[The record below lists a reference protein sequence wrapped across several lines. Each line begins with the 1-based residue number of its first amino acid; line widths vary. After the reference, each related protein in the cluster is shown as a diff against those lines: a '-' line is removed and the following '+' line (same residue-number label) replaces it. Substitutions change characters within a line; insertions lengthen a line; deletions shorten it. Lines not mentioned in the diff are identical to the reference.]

1 MDKSRESRR
10 DRELN
15 GYEPSIK
22 ETNMQVK
29 AAVLYELGG
38 RLEVEDVELEE
49 PKEGEVLVKVAAAG
63 VCHSDLS
70 VINGVIPWPLPAVLG
85 HEGAGVV
92 EAVGTGV
99 NHLKAGDRV
108 IFSFIPACGRCFYCL
123 RGRPNLCEPCLRLGG
138 NLYDGTSR
146 LTSAAGEPIN
156 HFSATS
162 CFAQYTVVPQ
172 QGAIKIDTDA
182 PLDKLALIGCCVT
195 TGVGAVF
202 NTARV
207 EPGSSVAVFGCG
219 GVGLS
224 IIQGAAISGAHP
236 VIAID
241 LREERLDL
249 ARELGATHTV
259 DASREDAI
267 RGIRD
272 CTEGRG
278 VDYAFEAIG
287 NEETSSQAYRSI
299 HWGGTCVMV
308 GVPAADAK
316 LTFDSRLIVQERTI
330 KGSMYGSSNPRVD
343 FLSLVELYSAGKLKL
358 DSMVT
363 RTFPLDRINRAFD
376 DLREGIGARSVITF
390 S

>member
-1 MDKSRESRR
+1 MTSIMAANRGEANFSWPQVAHDGAVPSVGAVEAAAWIQEHQAFVLDVR
-10 DRELN
+10 DPWEYAKGRIQGAISL
-15 GYEPSIK
+15 PQADLAI
-22 ETNMQVK
+22 
-29 AAVLYELGG
+29 
-38 RLEVEDVELEE
+38 RLEVENVELEE

-123 RGRPNLCEPCLRLGG
+123 RARPNLCEPCLRLGG
-138 NLYDGTSR
+138 NLNDGTSR

-172 QGAIKIDTDA
+172 QGAIKIDTNA

-202 NTARV
+202 NTAQV

-219 GVGLS
+219 ES
-224 IIQGAAISGAHP
+224 
-236 VIAID
+236 
-241 LREERLDL
+241 
-249 ARELGATHTV
+249 
-259 DASREDAI
+259 ASA
-267 RGIRD
+267 
-272 CTEGRG
+272 
-278 VDYAFEAIG
+278 
-287 NEETSSQAYRSI
+287 
-299 HWGGTCVMV
+299 
-308 GVPAADAK
+308 
-316 LTFDSRLIVQERTI
+316 
-330 KGSMYGSSNPRVD
+330 
-343 FLSLVELYSAGKLKL
+343 
-358 DSMVT
+358 
-363 RTFPLDRINRAFD
+363 
-376 DLREGIGARSVITF
+376 
-390 S
+390 